1 MTVETAAGSAFTFAE
16 YEHRWSL
23 VAADLERLIALGERD
38 LSRLLHLVRGKPL
51 KGGKSLGA
59 VFGYPAELGAL
70 LGYPP
75 DRPPIAVQRLARS
88 AVADTVIEHAG
99 EVDAIVEL
107 GAGWGLNLFHIWL
120 RGGPDVDY
128 HCLELTDRGVETCRR
143 ISGVVNRG
151 PRIYASRFDFHAP
164 QFRSLMQGYRRVL
177 VLTSSAIDK
186 VEILP
191 EQFIDGLLEI
201 APQVD
206 VMSFEF
212 VDWQLNDGAD
222 LPVEVAWE
230 FRKAKLN
237 RNYLPLLQDYE
248 ARGRIV
254 IHEVRPRALGRN
266 EALVRWGNS

>member
-1 MTVETAAGSAFTFAE
+1 
-16 YEHRWSL
+16 
-23 VAADLERLIALGERD
+23 
-38 LSRLLHLVRGKPL
+38 
-51 KGGKSLGA
+51 
-59 VFGYPAELGAL
+59 
-70 LGYPP
+70 
-75 DRPPIAVQRLARS
+75 
-88 AVADTVIEHAG
+88 
-99 EVDAIVEL
+99 
-107 GAGWGLNLFHIWL
+107 
-120 RGGPDVDY
+120 
-128 HCLELTDRGVETCRR
+128 
-143 ISGVVNRG
+143 
-151 PRIYASRFDFHAP
+151 
-164 QFRSLMQGYRRVL
+164 MQGYRRVL